1 MSGRR
6 GPISFK
12 VEIPKPTVSDVG
24 RRLFLFLLLFSVLHF
39 LFYDEVFFIFLFF
52 KRGRPSTTR
61 LGRAT
66 FFSFFPIF
74 FSPTFV
80 LKRKMFEKNKNETKF
95 LAANAGADQ
104 FSTNQIT
111 ILVIDL
117 ENLGSTILFF
127 FAKQQIT
134 GDCSSCCA
142 NCCHR
147 KRIRPNFFFGR
158 KTSRS
163 LTPAESKRTVSIGRP
178 LRLAF
183 ETPPPAPLGV
193 ALL

>member
-1 MSGRR
+1 MSVVDFFFSCFYFRFSIFCFTTKFSLFFFFLNVVALQQR
-6 GPISFK
+6 DSDGPLSSLFFQFFFADVCFEEENVWK
-12 VEIPKPTVSDVG
+12 KQKRNEIP
-24 RRLFLFLLLFSVLHF
+24 RRQRRSGSIFDQSNNDFSNRFGKSWVN
-39 LFYDEVFFIFLFF
+39 D
-52 KRGRPSTTR
+52 S
-61 LGRAT
+61 
-66 FFSFFPIF
+66 
-74 FSPTFV
+74 
-80 LKRKMFEKNKNETKF
+80 
-95 LAANAGADQ
+95 
-104 FSTNQIT
+104 
-111 ILVIDL
+111 
-117 ENLGSTILFF
+117 FF